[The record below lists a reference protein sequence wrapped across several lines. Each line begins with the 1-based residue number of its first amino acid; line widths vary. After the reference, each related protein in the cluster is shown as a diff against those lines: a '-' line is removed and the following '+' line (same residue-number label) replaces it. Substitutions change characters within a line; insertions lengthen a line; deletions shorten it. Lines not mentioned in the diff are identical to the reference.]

1 VNRNSYTAV
10 IERNA
15 VWSGDFASEPY
26 ECAWASEA
34 IFFVRAL
41 AVSGNVEPIE
51 ARIQISPDG
60 LYWCDE
66 GTAFELPTAADAVSF
81 GRVSHF
87 GGWLRIAGT
96 VPQGA
101 QITVIV
107 YLTLKS

>member
-1 VNRNSYTAV
+1 MNRNSYTAV

-15 VWSGDFASEPY
+15 VWSGKFFSEPY

-41 AVSGNVEPIE
+41 AVSGTVQPIE

-60 LYWCDE
+60 LHWCDE
-66 GTAFELPTAADAVSF
+66 GTTFDLPNAADALSF
-81 GRVSHF
+81 GRVTQF
-87 GGWLRIAGT
+87 GGWLRIVGT
-96 VPQGA
+96 VTQGT

>member
-1 VNRNSYTAV
+1 MNRNSYTAV
-10 IERNA
+10 IERNII
-15 VWSGDFASEPY
+15 WSGEFASEPY

-41 AVSGNVEPIE
+41 AVSEAAQPVE

-60 LYWCDE
+60 LFWCDE
-66 GTAFELPTAADAVSF
+66 GTAFDLSTTADAVSF
-81 GRVSHF
+81 GRVTHF

-96 VPQGA
+96 VPQGT